1 MEEAPVSFDM
11 SVGTASDRSKQGV
24 NESKEAVEVLL
35 IIRRRLLQRMASVIV
50 RNRNALL
57 NGQSET
63 NNPLAYHKDVA
74 EIIKT
79 LAELDGA
86 IEGLAPLAKEDLRK
100 MEAMVA
106 AAEDASAAS
115 KQELRPMPPGAAAQP
130 APAQPAAP
138 AAPRKDVPDIFRRFA
153 DLVGQERL
161 EEASRE
167 LSRILGMSL
176 DPMVTATRFFSRAT
190 KANAS
195 TPYRL
200 LQICKQLHELSDA
213 QCIKALIQTFGFQ
226 AVEARAAM
234 IALKTRIPA
243 PTQVSAN

>member
-1 MEEAPVSFDM
+1 M
-11 SVGTASDRSKQGV
+11 

-50 RNRNALL
+50 RNRTALL

-106 AAEDASAAS
+106 EAEESGAAARQDLRAAA
-115 KQELRPMPPGAAAQP
+115 PAAAAAQP
-130 APAQPAAP
+130 AAALAP
-138 AAPRKDVPDIFRRFA
+138 TAVPRKDVPDLFRRFA
-153 DLVGQERL
+153 DLVSHERL

-167 LSRILGMSL
+167 LSRILGMPL

-190 KANAS
+190 KANSS

-200 LQICKQLHELSDA
+200 LQICKQLHQLSDA

-226 AVEARAAM
+226 AVEARSAM
-234 IALKTRIPA
+234 LALKTRIPA

>member
-1 MEEAPVSFDM
+1 M
-11 SVGTASDRSKQGV
+11 

-50 RNRNALL
+50 RNRAALL

-106 AAEDASAAS
+106 EAEESAART
-115 KQELRPMPPGAAAQP
+115 EAPAPPIPPGRAAA
-130 APAQPAAP
+130 AATP
-138 AAPRKDVPDIFRRFA
+138 TAPRKDVPDLFRRFA
-153 DLVGQERL
+153 DLVSHERL

-167 LSRILGMSL
+167 LSRILGMPL
-176 DPMVTATRFFSRAT
+176 DPMVTATRFYSRAT

-200 LQICKQLHELSDA
+200 LQICKQIHQLPEA
-213 QCIKALIQTFGFQ
+213 QCIRALIQTFGFQ

-234 IALKTRIPA
+234 LALKTRIPA
-243 PTQVSAN
+243 PAQVSAN